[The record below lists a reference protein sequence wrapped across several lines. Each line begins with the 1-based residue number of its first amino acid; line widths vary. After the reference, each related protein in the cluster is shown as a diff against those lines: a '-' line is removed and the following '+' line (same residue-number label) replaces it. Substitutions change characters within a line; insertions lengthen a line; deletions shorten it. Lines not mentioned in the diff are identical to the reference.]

1 MDALEAAGYNI
12 RVEWFG
18 APDAEERS

>member
-18 APDAEERS
+18 CPNEEERA

>member
-18 APDAEERS
+18 CPDKEERS